1 MGFGNL
7 FRRKSAPQHPE
18 LKEQARSNDVPVA
31 NSNATSDA
39 QLFAKISDFAKK
51 LSEPF
56 VNKEEEARLISLAL
70 ITRENIIFVSEP
82 GTAKSALAMR
92 AGELTDSKFFKRQLS
107 KFTAPEELFG
117 PLDIPALTQESA
129 YRMVTKGMLPEAE
142 LAFIDE
148 IFRGGSAIRDTL
160 LSIMNERKMFNGEK
174 VVDVPIRSII
184 SATNFV
190 SYDEEDQA
198 FYDRFLLRHFIT
210 PLEKTHWSELITATF
225 NSEFA
230 DSTKV
235 DKSAISADDLRKLYD
250 KIKDVD
256 TSKIRDALLEVLIDV
271 NERHGIKFTDRRI
284 GKTLKMIAASAL
296 LDGRK
301 SATIEDLAVLKY
313 ILPSDEEESKIVSE
327 KLNDIISPVKHILRL
342 SKLNENIVLAVAMLR
357 EDSSVAGDINSEL
370 KTLAA
375 AVTYAK
381 DLLKLHSNKELRKNA
396 RELLKN
402 AREQTEILNL
412 LNEQRNAKTT
422 DLVAVERNR
431 VAS

>member
-1 MGFGNL
+1 MGFSNL
-7 FRRKSAPQHPE
+7 FKRKVNQSAE
-18 LKEQARSNDVPVA
+18 LKEQVRPNDAPAANVA
-31 NSNATSDA
+31 TDA
-39 QLFAKISDFAKK
+39 QLFAKVKEFSRQ

-56 VNKEEEARLISLAL
+56 VNKEEEARLIALAL

-117 PLDIPALTQESA
+117 PLDIPALTKESA

-210 PLEKTHWSELITATF
+210 PVEKKYWSELITATF
-225 NSEFA
+225 NAEFA
-230 DSTKV
+230 GSTKV
-235 DKSAISADDLRKLYD
+235 TKTAISASDLTQLYD
-250 KIKDVD
+250 KIKEVD
-256 TSKIRDALLEVLIDV
+256 TSRIRDDLLKILIEV
-271 NERHGIKFTDRRI
+271 NERHHINFTDRRI
-284 GKTLKMIAASAL
+284 GKTLKMIAASAM

-301 SATIEDLAVLKY
+301 SATVEDLAVLKY
-313 ILPSDEEESKIVSE
+313 ILPADEEESKTVTE
-327 KLNDIISPVKHILRL
+327 KLNDLISPVNHLNRL
-342 SKLNENIVLAVAMLR
+342 GKLNENILLGTKALR
-357 EDSSVAGDINSEL
+357 EDPSASQDIASDLE
-370 KTLAA
+370 TLASA
-375 AVTYAK
+375 TSYAR
-381 DLLKLHSNKELRKNA
+381 DLLKKHSNKELRKSA

-402 AREQTEILNL
+402 IAEQADILNL
-412 LNEQRNAKTT
+412 LNEQRKAKTAE
-422 DLVAVERNR
+422 LVAVERNK

>member
-7 FRRKSAPQHPE
+7 FRRKVHQQNE
-18 LKEQARSNDVPVA
+18 LKEQARPADAST
-31 NSNATSDA
+31 NATTDT
-39 QLFAKISDFAKK
+39 QLFAKIREFAKQ

-56 VNKEEEARLISLAL
+56 VNKEEEARLIALAL

-92 AGELTDSKFFKRQLS
+92 AGELTESKFFKRQLS

-117 PLDIPALTQESA
+117 PLDIPALTKESA

-210 PLEKTHWSELITATF
+210 PLEKKDWSELITATF
-225 NSEFA
+225 NAEFGE
-230 DSTKV
+230 STKV
-235 DKSAISADDLRKLYD
+235 NKAAITADDLKQLYN
-250 KIKDVD
+250 KIKEVD
-256 TSKIRDALLEVLIDV
+256 TSRIKDDLLKILIEV
-271 NERHGIKFTDRRI
+271 NERHNVKFTDRRI
-284 GKTLKMIAASAL
+284 GKTLKMIAASAMF
-296 LDGRK
+296 DGRK

-313 ILPSDEEESKIVSE
+313 ILPSDEEESKTVTE
-327 KLNDIISPVKHILRL
+327 KLNDMISPVNHLNRIG
-342 SKLNENIVLAVAMLR
+342 KLNEHILLGTKALR
-357 EDSSVAGDINSEL
+357 EDHTAPEDIKSEL
-370 KTLAA
+370 ETLTAA
-375 AVTYAK
+375 AVYARE
-381 DLLKLHSNKELRKNA
+381 LLKKHSNKELRKGA

-402 AREQTEILNL
+402 VREQSDILNL
-412 LNEQRNAKTT
+412 LNEQKNTKTAE
-422 DLVAVERNR
+422 LVAVERNK